1 MKRTNRRFRTR
12 AIVLATSV
20 MLVVPPANAAT
31 DQMNATDDPEVTG
44 ALELETDGCRRQ
56 QEQYRGEVVAKGKTC
71 LRIYTFDPTAESD
84 DERNYGVVWLQS
96 NLNSSRGW
104 CGSKVLSDV
113 DLPNDIRVESR
124 APKTIELNRRK
135 AYRTELSV
143 DAAGNAVGDPAS
155 IAQDQVL
162 YPEKVRGWVMDAE
175 NVFRLKWTGMENAKL
190 GFASGAEISWTQGES
205 PGGISFRLNY
215 QLRRGR
221 C

>member
-1 MKRTNRRFRTR
+1 MKRTKRRFRTR
-12 AIVLATSV
+12 AILLATGV
-20 MLVVPPANAAT
+20 MLIVPPATAAAE
-31 DQMNATDDPEVTG
+31 QMNATDDPEVAG
-44 ALELETDGCRRQ
+44 ALELETDGCEKQHERYQ
-56 QEQYRGEVVAKGKTC
+56 GEIVARGKTC
-71 LRIYTFDPTAESD
+71 LRIYTFDPTAEAD
-84 DERNYGVVWLQS
+84 DERNYGVAWLQS

-113 DLPNDIRVESR
+113 DLPNDIQVESR

-143 DAAGNAVGDPAS
+143 DANGNAVGDPAT
-155 IAQDQVL
+155 IAQDQIL
-162 YPEKVRGWVMDAE
+162 YPEKVRGWVMDSG

-190 GFASGAEISWTQGES
+190 GFASGAEISWVQGQS

-215 QLRRGR
+215 QLQRGR